1 MSFCNLQEQAISRC
15 GLAACLLL
23 LGLLGVPAIEAQ
35 TTATYETPPV
45 RAAVD
50 VLPAEMVEGE
60 HFRVVDEIG
69 SYDSLNIYTVES
81 DLGSYEAYGEMELR
95 ILLRE
100 IMATTQL
107 KKVSGAKAAAKSA
120 GDAATESV
128 KAVGDM
134 AVHPVKTAKA
144 LPGGVRRRFKSWGRT
159 SKEVSSFILKK
170 NRDES
175 DKMSS
180 GEMAKGAARW
190 ALGVDKAERKW
201 AEKVGAD
208 PYTSFEPLKAELRR
222 VGKYE
227 AGAAKG
233 VSFVRPKIHESLEYV
248 KVTYDLVWSTD
259 PGELADLNKKRLAE
273 LGASPELIEAFF
285 KVEPLS
291 PSYRTFL
298 ISALMELPDVEDRVI
313 PIEQALT
320 LQTQTD
326 SLFHVE
332 CVAMA
337 SWFHTSQ
344 EPLTRFVRGT
354 MVPAGLTNDGR
365 LIVFSAADFAYWAE
379 ETAPA
384 AAEFTE
390 IYKPLSDRREV
401 WIAGRATPMFI
412 DGVHALGW
420 GVRTNLRQEILPR
433 LPWGVE

>member
-1 MSFCNLQEQAISRC
+1 MSFRDLQHQAASLR
-15 GLAACLLL
+15 GLAICVISLTL
-23 LGLLGVPAIEAQ
+23 LGLSAARAQ
-35 TTATYETPPV
+35 TSSKFESPPV
-45 RAAVD
+45 RAAAD
-50 VLPAEMVEGE
+50 VLPEEMVQGE

-81 DLGSYEAYGEMELR
+81 DSGTHEAYGEMELR

-100 IMATTQL
+100 IKATAEL
-107 KKVSGAKAAAKSA
+107 KKVSGAKAAAKAA
-120 GDAATESV
+120 GGAATKSV
-128 KAVGDM
+128 RAAGELG
-134 AVHPVKTAKA
+134 AHPVKAAKA

-170 NRDES
+170 NRDDS

-180 GEMAKGAARW
+180 GEMAKGAARFY
-190 ALGVDKAERKW
+190 LGVDKAERKW

-208 PYTSFEPLKAELRR
+208 PYTSFAPLKDELRR
-222 VGKYE
+222 LGKYE
-227 AGAAKG
+227 AGAAKT
-233 VSFVRPKIHESLEYV
+233 VSFVGPKIHDSLDYV
-248 KVTYDLVWSTD
+248 NMTYSLVWSTD
-259 PGELADLNKKRLAE
+259 PGELAALNKKRLAE

-298 ISALMELPDVEDRVI
+298 ISALMEMPEVEDRIV

-326 SLFHVE
+326 SLFHIE
-332 CVAMA
+332 CVTMA
-337 SWFHTSQ
+337 SWFHTTRA
-344 EPLTRFVRGT
+344 PLERFVRGT
-354 MVPAGLTNDGR
+354 MVPAGLTKDER

-384 AAEFTE
+384 AAEFNE
-390 IYKPLSDRREV
+390 IYKPLAERREV

-420 GVRTNLRQEILPR
+420 NVRTNLRQEILPS